1 MCVRTNHFVYG
12 AVERVV
18 LGEDEEDDEGHVN
31 MVGVSV
37 LDMIEDLQNWYH
49 LLRREREI
57 IKSTTSPLEA
67 DYFSVFT
74 HQ

>member
-1 MCVRTNHFVYG
+1 MRTNHFVYG

-49 LLRREREI
+49 LLRIER
-57 IKSTTSPLEA
+57 
-67 DYFSVFT
+67 
-74 HQ
+74 